1 MCTFAAQILRLH
13 LNAYFN
19 KKMIKAK
26 KSFGQHFLTNESIAS
41 DIADALL
48 LPGDCK
54 NVLEVGPGKA
64 FLTKYLLK
72 KSYNLKV
79 VEADNDMV
87 AYLNEHFPALRK
99 KIIAEDFLKV
109 DFRAQFGEEQFAL
122 IGNFPYNIS
131 SQIVIRMIEQR
142 DFVPELVGMF
152 QKEVAERIVSKPGGK
167 EFGVISVLTQAFYE
181 GEYLFTVDKSN
192 FNPPPK
198 VQSGVI
204 RLVRKENQ
212 ELGCDP
218 SLFRTVVKTSFGQ
231 RRKMLRNTMKSMIQN
246 ETLLASDFF
255 NRRPETLS
263 VEEFVWLTNQV
274 NNRSVA
280 IVEDFD
286 VEE

>member
-1 MCTFAAQILRLH
+1 
-13 LNAYFN
+13 
-19 KKMIKAK
+19 MIKAK

-48 LPGDCK
+48 LPNNCK

-286 VEE
+286 